1 MHYLYAALSVLA
13 LAYGLFRILMTS
25 STLSEF
31 LLILMI
37 SAILAVAA
45 EVSELSAAYQRTN
58 PEPKPDKPSD
68 M

>member
-1 MHYLYAALSVLA
+1 MHYVYAALSVLS
-13 LAYGLFRILMTS
+13 LAYGLLHLLTAS
-25 STLSEF
+25 SPLSEF
-31 LLILMI
+31 LSIAMI

-45 EVSELSAAYQRTN
+45 EVSELSAAYRRAN